1 LVGANLIAAGIA
13 SRHPPATMSVMFLYW
28 AECAVVGAFAIL
40 KLWFI
45 PIELTP
51 QLERQPAAKAILV
64 VLSKI
69 VLSAAFVFHFGMFL
83 LLAYLPI
90 AGVADHELRWRGIRS
105 FDADAYLR
113 GFLLPVAAISAG
125 HAVSFFVHFIG
136 KREWRGRTQQQQML
150 MPYGRVLAMLG
161 IGLAGGLLVAVLRL
175 PAVAVVVFVVLK
187 IVADLHAH
195 FRDHRPRATPDPR
208 T

>member
-1 LVGANLIAAGIA
+1 MAA
-13 SRHPPATMSVMFLYW
+13 RHPPATMSVMFLYW
-28 AECAVVGAFAIL
+28 AECAVVGAFSVL
-40 KLWFI
+40 KLWCI

-51 QLERQPAAKAILV
+51 QLERRPAARAVLV
-64 VLSKI
+64 VLSKL
-69 VLSAAFVFHFGMFL
+69 VLSAGFVFHFGMFL

-90 AGVADHELRWRGIRS
+90 AGVADHELRWRGIRN
-105 FDADAYLR
+105 FDLDAYLR
-113 GFLLPVAAISAG
+113 GFLLPVAAIAAG

-136 KREWRGRTQQQQML
+136 RQEWRGRTQQQQML
-150 MPYGRVLAMLG
+150 MPYARVLAMLG

-195 FRDHRPRATPDPR
+195 FRDHATRATPDPR